1 MPQLSLYLNEP
12 TMALLREDCQKSGI
26 SLSRYVSDLIA
37 VKSVGGAWPA
47 GYWDTI
53 YGALDDSS
61 FQIPGEIQAELDGE
75 LPSFEG

>member
-1 MPQLSLYLNEP
+1 
-12 TMALLREDCQKSGI
+12 MALLREDCQKSGA

-37 VKSVGGAWPA
+37 AKRVESVWPT
-47 GYWDTI
+47 GYWNTI
-53 YGALDDSS
+53 YGVLDDSS